1 MKMNNIQSQLFAMAD
16 GDYKA
21 FHQKLIPTVDPDR
34 IIGVR
39 TPALRTYAKAF
50 AKTDEAAEF
59 LRTLP
64 HYYYEENNLH
74 AFVVETIKD
83 FDTALAET
91 EKFLPYIDNWA
102 TCDMFLPRVFKKRPM
117 DLMPKIKQWINSPE
131 TYTVRYAVGLLMS
144 LFLDESFS
152 PEYLAMTANI
162 ERDDYYINMMQA
174 WYFATALAKQYD
186 STIGYFTEKKLSTWV
201 HNKAIQKAVES
212 RRISDEQ
219 KAFLRSLKI
228 A

>member
-1 MKMNNIQSQLFAMAD
+1 MNNIQSQLSAMAD
-16 GDYKA
+16 TDYTA

-50 AKTDEAAEF
+50 AKTEEAKDF
-59 LRTLP
+59 LRALP

-83 FDTALAET
+83 FDTALSET

-102 TCDMFLPRVFKKRPM
+102 TCDMFLPKVFKKRPM
-117 DLMPKIKQWINSPE
+117 DLMPKIKQWIKSPE

-144 LFLDESFS
+144 LFLDENFS

-162 ERDDYYINMMQA
+162 ESDEYYVNMMQA

-201 HNKAIQKAVES
+201 HNKGIQKAVES
-212 RRISDEQ
+212 RRISDEK

-228 A
+228 V